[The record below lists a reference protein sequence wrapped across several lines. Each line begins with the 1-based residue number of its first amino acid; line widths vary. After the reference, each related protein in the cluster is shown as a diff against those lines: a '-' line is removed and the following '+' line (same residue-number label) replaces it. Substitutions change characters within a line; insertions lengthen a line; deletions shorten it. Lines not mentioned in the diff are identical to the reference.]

1 MITKLNLATHPFRNR
16 NLPYILAILLLA
28 GSVGAAVICFARL
41 SQNSRADQLVAGQI
55 KDMQADVDR
64 LNGEGAKV
72 QHQLTP
78 EQQTL
83 LIEAHKLVANK
94 TFGWS
99 RLFADLE
106 SVLPGGVSA
115 SRISVEN
122 IYRDGDRNKAVLDF
136 AVLSHNYQA
145 VTAMIDNMNNSGLF
159 QAELRGQDLQKNES
173 STFTEYSLRLVYT
186 PSYSSPAEPAADLAQ
201 TGGAQ

>member
-1 MITKLNLATHPFRNR
+1 MHRN
-16 NLPYILAILLLA
+16 AE
-28 GSVGAAVICFARL
+28 
-41 SQNSRADQLVAGQI
+41 ADKIVAGQI
-55 KDMQADVDR
+55 KDMQDEVAR
-64 LNGEGAKV
+64 LNGEGEKV
-72 QHQLTP
+72 QRQLTP

-83 LIEAHKLVANK
+83 LIAAHKLVANK

-136 AVLSHNYQA
+136 AVISRDYQA
-145 VTAMIDNMNNSGLF
+145 VTAMIENMNNSGLF
-159 QAELRGQDLQKNES
+159 QAELRGQDLQKNEHS
-173 STFTEYSLRLVYT
+173 AFTEYTLRLVYT
-186 PSYSSPAEPAADLAQ
+186 PSYGYSASPGTDVAQ